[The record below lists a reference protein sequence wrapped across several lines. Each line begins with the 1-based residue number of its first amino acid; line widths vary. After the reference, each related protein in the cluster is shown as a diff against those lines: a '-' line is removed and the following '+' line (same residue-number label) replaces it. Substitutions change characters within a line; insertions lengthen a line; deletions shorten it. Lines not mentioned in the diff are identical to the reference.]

1 MDYAKSYFQ
10 LEEKIDFLYQIIGRK
25 ATELEELKALLETNW
40 DSLPDDIKNNLK
52 KLEQEKEERKNE
64 SSTYKFLWKISKNY
78 RLQA

>member
-25 ATELEELKALLETNW
+25 AIELEELKALLETNW

-64 SSTYKFLWKISKNY
+64 SSTYKFL
-78 RLQA
+78 